1 MDKKKRGT
9 LSKKILSITL
19 PMMMVLSVLITGIY
33 YLYSRKTIENS
44 TYSLIAAEAKAE
56 SVSISKYI
64 IKTLSQLDAV

>member
-1 MDKKKRGT
+1 M
-9 LSKKILSITL
+9 L

-56 SVSISKYI
+56 SVGISKYI
-64 IKTLSQLDAV
+64 IKTLSQLDVVGDSMELMKTM